1 MRRIISFLLVAVLCM
16 GLFGCG
22 ETKQTKVSETFC
34 VGYAKADITPIDPVP
49 LGGYGDH
56 EERISKG
63 FLETLYATCV
73 AFSDAEGEKLL
84 LISVDLSG
92 CRDEVFTPLRK
103 QIAEENGIPVSHVL
117 FTASHSHSSPHLPS
131 VSKSYISMIQKNIAS
146 GATAAL
152 ADLAPA
158 TMETGFDRVD
168 RLNTNRHYLL
178 TNGKY
183 QGREVGTLP
192 KSEIVGHYDK
202 ADNLLQVVK
211 FTRAGEKKPVVL
223 VNWTGHPTGMKN
235 EKYYYA
241 SPNYI
246 GVLRTTLEQSH
257 GCEVSFVLSGSGN
270 VNNGSQF
277 SADLDYDAGDYI
289 TLGQTLG
296 KHAGEILDSKLSS
309 GKADNII
316 LSENLFQAKD
326 KSGINQEVPLYAFSV
341 GDWACVTAPFE
352 IFDTNAVAV
361 RDASDFAMT
370 FYASCS
376 NNAMGYLPTPA
387 SFDWEITYE
396 AEITKFPKG
405 MAETVQQQLTDQLAE
420 IFAKSGNEKTEKREG
435 YLSTPF
441 VPQSDGLV
449 YQNPAPGNWAQCMEV
464 NNGFYSIVLLT
475 GSSFKTMLCLDKS
488 VAEKV
493 VAAGTMQLV
502 FNEQS
507 VIVDV
512 IPQ

>member
-1 MRRIISFLLVAVLCM
+1 MRRIIAFFLIAVLSIS
-16 GLFGCG
+16 LFGCG
-22 ETKQTKVSETFC
+22 EAKQTKAPETFC
-34 VGYAKADITPIDPVP
+34 VGYAKADITPKDSVP

-63 FLETLYATCV
+63 FLEPLYATCV

-84 LISVDLSG
+84 LISIDLSG
-92 CRDEVFTPLRK
+92 CRDEIFTPLRK
-103 QIAEENGIPVSHVL
+103 QIAEENNIPMSHVL
-117 FTASHSHSSPHLPS
+117 FTASHSHSSPHMQS
-131 VSKSYISMIQKNIAS
+131 VSKAYVEQVQQSIAV

-183 QGREVGTLP
+183 QGKEVGTLP
-192 KSEIVGHYDK
+192 KDQVYGHFDI

-211 FTRAGEKKPVVL
+211 FTREGEKKPVVL
-223 VNWTGHPTGMKN
+223 VNWSGHPTGMKQ

-246 GVLRTTLEQSH
+246 GILRTTLEESH

-270 VNNGSQF
+270 VNNDSQF
-277 SADLDYDAGDYI
+277 DADLDYERGDYV
-289 TLGQTLG
+289 TLGQTLA
-296 KHAGEILDSKLSS
+296 KHVGQIMDSKLTA
-309 GKADNII
+309 GKADNVI

-326 KSGINQEVPLYAFSV
+326 KTGINQEVPLYAFSV

-352 IFDTNAVAV
+352 IFDTNAIAV
-361 RDASDFAMT
+361 REASDFAMT

-376 NNAMGYLPTPA
+376 NNAMGYLPTPP

-396 AEITKFPKG
+396 AEITKFPQG
-405 MAETVQQQLTDQLAE
+405 MAETVQQELTRQLSD
-420 IFAKSGNEKTEKREG
+420 IFAQSGNEKCEKREG
-435 YLSTPF
+435 YLTPEF
-441 VPQSDGLV
+441 VPQTDGNV
-449 YQNPAPGNWAQCMEV
+449 YQNPAPGKWDQCREV
-464 NNGFYSIVLLT
+464 NNGFYSTILLT
-475 GSSFKTMLCLDKS
+475 GSSFKTILCLDKT

-493 VAAGTMQLV
+493 VAASAMQLV

-507 VIVDV
+507 VVVDV